1 MLEGFGMVD
10 VFEPPWYVSLSFP
23 DATLKTD
30 PFTTLKT
37 DPSSI
42 VFHRSNIPQNIDW
55 IFPKTPV
62 MNKAAGIENKA
73 SKRAAIF
80 FNAG

>member
-23 DATLKTD
+23 DA
-30 PFTTLKT
+30 TLKT